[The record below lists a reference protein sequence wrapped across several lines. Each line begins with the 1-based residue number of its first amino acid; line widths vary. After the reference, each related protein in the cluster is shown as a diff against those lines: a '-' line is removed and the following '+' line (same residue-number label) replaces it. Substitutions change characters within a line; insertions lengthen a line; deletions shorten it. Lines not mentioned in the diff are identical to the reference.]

1 VKKFICLK
9 WADKGLGDLLEQGVE
24 LVLHPVKEL
33 KKKTHSKTRYGSGYE
48 AEEEEEE
55 EADDYVDPNFV
66 PQDKKGMLARMEDK
80 LKKIFCFQ
88 SFAHKKMYKAH
99 YNEKMARQRKIVM
112 MRHIA
117 METKSGSENC
127 ITPEEKWIP
136 KECQWDY
143 VDTKFVVDPTAP
155 GTSRAIK
162 YPLLPVEMR

>member
-48 AEEEEEE
+48 AEEEEQE
-55 EADDYVDPNFV
+55 EADDSVDPNFV

-99 YNEKMARQRKIVM
+99 YNEKMVRQRKIVM
-112 MRHIA
+112 MHHIG
-117 METKSGSENC
+117 MEQRVAPRSASLLRRSGSPRNVSG
-127 ITPEEKWIP
+127 IMLILSLWWIL
-136 KECQWDY
+136 
-143 VDTKFVVDPTAP
+143 
-155 GTSRAIK
+155 
-162 YPLLPVEMR
+162 PLWVPHVL